1 MGGPGGTRAIR
12 HCRHPMRP
20 NPVKTRLH
28 AGKTVFGTFLFE
40 FNSPGIMRIAAVA
53 GAEFV
58 LCDMEHSG
66 WTVETIRR
74 LIASAPLP
82 EDSLPAVNANTEL
95 HRAGCV
101 PLVRVPATEYHFIA
115 RVLDMG
121 AMGVM
126 VPLVESR
133 EQAEKIVQSARYPP
147 AGRRGAAFTMPH
159 DGYVSGALND
169 KIAQA
174 NREVLLIAQIETR
187 AGLEHVEE
195 IAAVDG
201 IDALWI
207 GQTDLTCSLGIPGQ
221 FDHPQFHDAVDRI
234 AIACRQ
240 HGKTPAY
247 MPLSVEEGRRF
258 LQRGFRLM
266 AYSGDLWIYQT
277 ALREGVEAL
286 QQHSRD
292 GKAIR

>member
-1 MGGPGGTRAIR
+1 MLT
-12 HCRHPMRP
+12 
-20 NPVKTRLH
+20 NPVKARLQ
-28 AGKTVFGTFLFE
+28 AGETVLGTFLFE

-66 WTVETIRR
+66 WSVETIRR
-74 LIASAPLP
+74 MMASTPLP
-82 EDSLPAVNANTEL
+82 ECSPLAPRVDTEDPTRGASRP
-95 HRAGCV
+95 HCV
-101 PLVRVPATEYHFIA
+101 PLVRVPATQYHFIA

-133 EQAEKIVQSARYPP
+133 EQAEKIVQSAKYPP
-147 AGRRGAAFTMPH
+147 VGRRGAAFTMPH
-159 DGYVSGALND
+159 DGYAPGSLHD

-187 AGLEHVEE
+187 AGLEQVEE

-207 GQTDLTCSLGIPGQ
+207 GQTDLTCSLGIPGE
-221 FDHPQFHDAVDRI
+221 FDHPQFHAAVDRI
-234 AIACRQ
+234 AAACRH
-240 HGKTPAY
+240 HGKSAGY
-247 MPLSVEEGRRF
+247 MPLSVEEGKRF

-266 AYSGDLWIYQT
+266 AYSGDLWIYQQ
-277 ALREGVEAL
+277 ALRQAL
-286 QQHSRD
+286 GALRCQE
-292 GKAIR
+292 